1 MVEEGS
7 SGIDSVGAIGTA
19 DVVSSSDDLST
30 TASWRA
36 TPRQPA
42 TKDLQ
47 DAVAKV
53 NTQLSSVS
61 RVLELTVDAGTGLT
75 VATVKDSKSGEV
87 LQQFPGTDSLHLAA
101 MLANWAGD
109 KNALLDLIA

>member
-1 MVEEGS
+1 MSEEGS
-7 SGIDSVGAIGTA
+7 SGIDAVGAVGTA
-19 DVVSSSDDLST
+19 DVVSSDNLPA
-30 TASWRA
+30 TAPWRQA
-36 TPRQPA
+36 QRQPA
-42 TKDLQ
+42 TQNLQ

-75 VATVKDSKSGEV
+75 VATVKDSQTGKV

>member
-7 SGIDSVGAIGTA
+7 SGIDAVGAIGTA
-19 DVVSSSDDLST
+19 DVVSSDDLSA
-30 TASWRA
+30 TASWR
-36 TPRQPA
+36 PVQRQPA

-61 RVLELTVDAGTGLT
+61 RVLELSVDASTGLT
-75 VATVKDSKSGEV
+75 VATVKDSQTGKV
-87 LQQFPGTDSLHLAA
+87 LQQFPGTDSLQLAA
-101 MLANWAGD
+101 MLADWAGD

>member
-7 SGIDSVGAIGTA
+7 SAIDAVGAA
-19 DVVSSSDDLST
+19 DVASDSLST
-30 TASWRA
+30 TASWRQVQRPA
-36 TPRQPA
+36 TP
-42 TKDLQ
+42 KDLQ

-53 NTQLSSVS
+53 NNQLSSVS
-61 RVLELTVDAGTGLT
+61 RVLELSVDASTGLT
-75 VATVKDSKSGEV
+75 VATVKDSESGEV

>member
-7 SGIDSVGAIGTA
+7 SGIDAVGAIGSA
-19 DVVSSSDDLST
+19 DIGSSESLP
-30 TASWRA
+30 AP
-36 TPRQPA
+36 TPWHQAQSQP
-42 TKDLQ
+42 TPKDLQ

-75 VATVKDSKSGEV
+75 VATVKDSQSGDV

>member
-7 SGIDSVGAIGTA
+7 SGIDAVGAIGTA
-19 DVVSSSDDLST
+19 DVVSSDDLSA

-36 TPRQPA
+36 VQRQPA

-53 NTQLSSVS
+53 NTQLSTVS
-61 RVLELTVDAGTGLT
+61 RVLELSVDAGSGLT
-75 VATVKDSKSGEV
+75 VATVKDSQTGKV
-87 LQQFPGTDSLHLAA
+87 LQQFPGTDSLQLAA
-101 MLANWAGD
+101 MLADWAGD

>member
-7 SGIDSVGAIGTA
+7 SGIDAVGAA
-19 DVVSSSDDLST
+19 DVVSSDSLST
-30 TASWRA
+30 TSSWRQVPRAA
-36 TPRQPA
+36 TP
-42 TKDLQ
+42 KELQ

-53 NTQLSSVS
+53 NNQLSSVS
-61 RVLELTVDAGTGLT
+61 RVLELSVDASTGLT
-75 VATVKDSKSGEV
+75 VATVKDSESGEV

>member
-1 MVEEGS
+1 MVDEGS
-7 SGIDSVGAIGTA
+7 SGIEAVGAIGTA
-19 DVVSSSDDLST
+19 DVVSSDSVPA
-30 TASWRA
+30 TAPWRPA
-36 TPRQPA
+36 QRQPT

-47 DAVAKV
+47 EAVAKV
-53 NTQLSSVS
+53 NSQLSTVS

-75 VATVKDSKSGEV
+75 VATVKDSQSGEV

-109 KNALLDLIA
+109 KSALLDLIA